1 MMNVQEYKMKIA
13 LLTGASG
20 QDAFYLSKL
29 LLSKGYKVVATQRRV
44 GRPQSDTVEELLKNE
59 NFYIIEADVTDIS
72 SLMRAIMEV
81 QPDEFYHLGSQPEV
95 GTSFNQ
101 PITTFE
107 ITGAG
112 TLNCLEALRICKP
125 DTRFYFAG
133 SSEQFGGL
141 VDGSPSLTEK
151 SPMLPRSPY
160 AVAKLAGYHMT
171 RVYREAYGM
180 FCCTGILQNHES
192 PHRKPYFVTRK
203 IVMGFVDIVLGRK
216 DHIEL
221 GNLDAKRAWYHAAD
235 AVEAMW
241 LMLQQDKPDDYV
253 IGNDKCY
260 SVREFCEAVGK
271 ALSLENPLQ
280 YVRVNQA
287 FMRPNEVHVL
297 VADPSK
303 ARKVLGWKQQYSFE
317 DLVNDMVVTE
327 LSRNGVGKC
336 ECC

>member
-1 MMNVQEYKMKIA
+1 MKTA
-13 LLTGASG
+13 LITGASG
-20 QDAFYLSKL
+20 QDAYYLSDL

-44 GRPQSDTVEELLKNE
+44 GRPQSDTVDMLLKNPD
-59 NFYIIEADVTDIS
+59 FSIIEADVTDIS
-72 SLMRAIMEV
+72 SIMRAVMIAK
-81 QPDEFYHLGSQPEV
+81 PDEFYHLGSQPEV
-95 GTSFNQ
+95 GTSFGQ
-101 PITTFE
+101 PITTFD

-141 VDGSPSLTEK
+141 VNGYKFLNEK

-180 FCCTGILQNHES
+180 FCCSGILQNHES

-216 DHIEL
+216 NHIEL
-221 GNLDAKRAWYHAAD
+221 GNLESKRAWYHAAD
-235 AVEAMW
+235 AVQAMW
-241 LMLQQDKPDDYV
+241 LMLQLDKPDDFV
-253 IGNDKCY
+253 IGNDQCY

-271 ALSLENPLQ
+271 ALGMENPLQ
-280 YVRVNQA
+280 YVKVNQE
-287 FMRPNEVHVL
+287 FVRPNEVHVL

-303 ARKVLGWKQQYSFE
+303 ARTVLGWKQKYSFE
-317 DLVNDMVVTE
+317 DLVNDMVNE
-327 LSRNGVGKC
+327 EMIRNGINKC
-336 ECC
+336 ACS